1 MSRSHVT
8 YTRKASCA
16 VVALPNAM
24 QRIDRVLVYLVV
36 DHSFIFILVACL
48 ILASAT
54 PRIVVDRIPI
64 I

>member
-1 MSRSHVT
+1 
-8 YTRKASCA
+8 
-16 VVALPNAM
+16 M